1 MSRSCTLILRCSVYL
16 RYWYKS
22 TNTDV
27 YAHLEAVFFERLDLT
42 SMCEHRKVFAAVV
55 SAAGEAHGERVPE
68 GLAQKI
74 EVQINHCHQTSMLR
88 TKPLCY
94 QLNLSATN

>member
-55 SAAGEAHGERVPE
+55 SAAGESHGERVPE

-74 EVQINHCHQTSMLR
+74 EV
-88 TKPLCY
+88 
-94 QLNLSATN
+94 